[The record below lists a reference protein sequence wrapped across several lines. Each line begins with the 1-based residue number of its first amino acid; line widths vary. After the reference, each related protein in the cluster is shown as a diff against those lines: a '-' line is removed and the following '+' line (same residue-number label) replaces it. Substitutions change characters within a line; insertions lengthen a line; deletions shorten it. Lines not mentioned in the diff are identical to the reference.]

1 MFIAKSFEFTIP
13 KSKVLEGCVV
23 VGFVLLT
30 ILNFNCSPA
39 LTDVVVL
46 KLRVIVIIL
55 ELVDVLEQ
63 VREVAK
69 VKVPAHVIVPE
80 GAITSD
86 GYVTSNLSP
95 FVNGEEATMVN
106 SIVVTAPLTKLSG
119 DKATLVRSLTVNI
132 VTITPFVTT
141 SIRSSEAV
149 CVVIEKED
157 DGCKDTG
164 LVIKPIEKET
174 VDPAARDEVN
184 PPVSKTLVELADHAE
199 VLSTLLKFV
208 QVFAD

>member
-46 KLRVIVIIL
+46 KLRVIVIISGV
-55 ELVDVLEQ
+55 VDVLEQ
-63 VREVAK
+63 VKEVAK

-149 CVVIEKED
+149 CVVIENED

-164 LVIKPIEKET
+164 LVIEPIEKET
-174 VDPAARDEVN
+174 FDPAARDEDVN
-184 PPVSKTLVELADHAE
+184 PPVSKTLVELADHAK
-199 VLSTLLKFV
+199 VLSTFRTFV
-208 QVFAD
+208 H